1 MSTDKMHIV
10 GFTAPPNGMLEIDHV
25 FSSVG
30 QDFRTV
36 ERYTEYR
43 ECGFTELLFS
53 GEDKYQGED
62 FGTSDLKR
70 MLDNA
75 HKSGLKANESIRGLK
90 KEM

>member
-10 GFTAPPNGMLEIDHV
+10 GFTAPPNGTLEIDHV

-43 ECGFTELLFS
+43 ECGFTEKISIKARIS
-53 GEDKYQGED
+53 GP
-62 FGTSDLKR
+62 
-70 MLDNA
+70 A
-75 HKSGLKANESIRGLK
+75 I
-90 KEM
+90 